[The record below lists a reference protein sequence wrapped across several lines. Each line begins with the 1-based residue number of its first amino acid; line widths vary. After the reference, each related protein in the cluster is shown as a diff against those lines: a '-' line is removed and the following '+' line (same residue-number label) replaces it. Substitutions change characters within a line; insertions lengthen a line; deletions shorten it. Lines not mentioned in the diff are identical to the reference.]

1 MMRTIFA
8 EYNPDETALMF
19 IPVQTICFALT
30 AGKQKRI

>member
-1 MMRTIFA
+1 MRTIFA

-19 IPVQTICFALT
+19 IPVRLYASQMT